1 MQHDSNESPYD
12 GTPDIKV
19 LGFLPRMV
27 CATPDL
33 NRPGSSKVWYGM
45 GMVLWI
51 LWILWI
57 DMDIGKSNL
66 KDWRK
71 RFSEHVERKQ
81 KDWKDPGGSSDDS
94 DQ

>member
-1 MQHDSNESPYD
+1 MQHDPNESPYD

-19 LGFLPRMV
+19 IGFLPRMV

-51 LWILWI
+51 LWI
-57 DMDIGKSNL
+57 DMDIEK
-66 KDWRK
+66 
-71 RFSEHVERKQ
+71 
-81 KDWKDPGGSSDDS
+81 
-94 DQ
+94 

>member
-1 MQHDSNESPYD
+1 MQHDPNESPYD

-19 LGFLPRMV
+19 IGFLPCMV
-27 CATPDL
+27 CAAPDL
-33 NRPGSSKVWYGM
+33 NRPGSSKVWY
-45 GMVLWI
+45 V
-51 LWILWI
+51 
-57 DMDIGKSNL
+57 KSNY

-81 KDWKDPGGSSDDS
+81 KDWKDPRGSSDDS